1 MNINRTVKTSVASRK
16 SDNEVIKP
24 LFDIKTLDFYCRYV
38 VSSNQNIRVS
48 GLNLVKEL
56 FNRVDPSSY
65 GNDVERVK
73 RIEFIKRGLDA
84 RLVKK
89 LNNRD
94 MIIQYING
102 GILDEPLLD
111 TSNMEEI
118 SDEVLAYLNEQA
130 GELSKSYFVD
140 GTYEKILQLATDL
153 KNSNYTRRSDVVHQI
168 QDLVADLNMQF
179 NKMDDAVNSTPMF
192 TLVPGQ
198 FEVALSDIHARET
211 SPSRIL
217 RTGVTGL
224 NIMLDGGFQGSRVYI
239 IFAQAAGGKS
249 FTMLD
254 LAMQIKKYNKDY
266 IPHDPTKIPTIVFLT
281 MENSEDENVSRMM
294 NMASGKNF
302 SDCTIDESID
312 AFRMNGLGFS
322 ETDPIDIVMVYKPNL
337 SVNTDYLYTI
347 ADKLRELGREPIC
360 FFQDHIKRI
369 RPVNKHNDLRLDL
382 GEIVNEFKA
391 FANATGIPV
400 ITDSHLNREASRT
413 LDESSSNNKKDLI
426 RSLGSFNVSESYL
439 MIDNCDVGIIINK
452 EVDSHDNQYMGF
464 KVIKTRT
471 KCDLE
476 LMYQPY
482 VPENPVKLV
491 EDIGMV
497 TPMFR
502 RALKEE
508 NQAIT
513 RVSRRND
520 YNNGSHTS
528 TSSATDDDEL
538 FGPEVM
544 GGVVSQDIDSIL
556 LPDNDNQSSFVV
568 AGGPS
573 KPVYPMPQQQAPII
587 PPPMVANPIGNA
599 IPVLTEWEQELIARK
614 YNSDAKTAVVFFDQN
629 GLAISDGVEDFNE

>member
-1 MNINRTVKTSVASRK
+1 MNINRKVKTSAVKK
-16 SDNEVIKP
+16 SDSEAIKP
-24 LFDIKTLDFYCRYV
+24 LFDIKTLDFYCRYI
-38 VSSNQNIRVS
+38 VSANQNIRVS

-56 FNRVDPSSY
+56 FSRVDPASY

-102 GILDEPLLD
+102 GIMDEPLLD
-111 TSNMEEI
+111 TNSMEEI

-140 GTYEKILQLATDL
+140 GKYEQILQLATDL
-153 KNSNYTRRSDVVHQI
+153 KNSNYSRRSDVVHQI
-168 QDLVADLNMQF
+168 QDLVSELNMQF
-179 NKMDDAVNSTPMF
+179 NKMDDAINSTPMF
-192 TLVPGQ
+192 TLVPGG
-198 FEVALSDIHARET
+198 FETAMSDIYARET

-217 RTGVTGL
+217 RSGMVGL
-224 NIMLDGGFQGSRVYI
+224 NIMLDGGFQAERVYI

-294 NMASGKNF
+294 NMASGKSF
-302 SDCTIDESID
+302 GDCSLDDSID

-322 ETDPIDIVMVYKPNL
+322 EDDPIDIVMVYKPNL
-337 SVNTDYLYTI
+337 SVNTDYLYTLV
-347 ADKLRELGREPIC
+347 DKMRELGREPIC
-360 FFQDHIKRI
+360 LFQDHIKRI
-369 RPVNKHNDLRLDL
+369 RPVNKRNDLRLDL
-382 GEIVNEFKA
+382 GEVVNEFKA

-439 MIDNCDVGIIINK
+439 MIDNCDFGVIINK
-452 EVDSHDNQYMGF
+452 EMDSHENLYMGF

-482 VPENPVKLV
+482 APGNPVKLV
-491 EDIGMV
+491 EDLGLV
-497 TPMFR
+497 APAFR
-502 RALKEE
+502 RSLKEE
-508 NQAIT
+508 NQQMVT

-520 YNNGSHTS
+520 YNNMQGYR
-528 TSSATDDDEL
+528 SAVDDDEL
-538 FGPEVM
+538 FGAEVM
-544 GGVVSQDIDSIL
+544 GVVSQSTDDIL
-556 LPDNDNQSSFVV
+556 LPDNRNQSSFIV
-568 AGGPS
+568 AGSPS
-573 KPVYPMPQQQAPII
+573 EPIFPMPSPIS
-587 PPPMVANPIGNA
+587 PIQEDA
-599 IPVLTEWEQELIARK
+599 SLTAWEKELISMK
-614 YNSDAKTAVVFFDQN
+614 YNSEAKNAIVFLDEN
-629 GLAISDGVEDFNE
+629 GLAISDGVEDFSA

>member
-56 FNRVDPSSY
+56 FSRVDPASY

-168 QDLVADLNMQF
+168 QNLVSDLNMQF
-179 NKMDDAVNSTPMF
+179 NKMDDAVNATPMF

-198 FEVALSDIHARET
+198 FEMALSDIHARET

-217 RTGVTGL
+217 RTGITGL

-322 ETDPIDIVMVYKPNL
+322 EQDPIDIVMVYKPNL

-369 RPVNKHNDLRLDL
+369 RPVNRHNDLRLDL

-439 MIDNCDVGIIINK
+439 MIDNCDVGLIINK
-452 EVDSHDNQYMGF
+452 EMDSHDNQYMGF
-464 KVIKTRT
+464 KIIKTRT

-491 EDIGMV
+491 EDVGMV

-508 NQAIT
+508 NQAVT

-520 YNNGSHTS
+520 YNNGSHRN
-528 TSSATDDDEL
+528 SATDDDEL

-556 LPDNDNQSSFVV
+556 MPDNENQSSFVV

-573 KPVYPMPQQQAPII
+573 KPVFPMPQQQPTIL
-587 PPPMVANPIGNA
+587 PPTVMANPINNA
-599 IPVLTEWEQELIARK
+599 IPILSEWEQELIARK
-614 YNSDAKTAVVFFDQN
+614 YNSDAKTAVVFLDQN
-629 GLAISDGVEDFNE
+629 GLAISDGVEDFTE

>member
-1 MNINRTVKTSVASRK
+1 MNISRNVKASSPVKK
-16 SDNEVIKP
+16 SDTEVIKP
-24 LFDIKTLDFYCRYV
+24 LFDINTLDFYCRYI
-38 VSSNQNIRVS
+38 VSANQNIRVS

-56 FNRVDPSSY
+56 FSRVDPSSY
-65 GNDVERVK
+65 GNDIERVK

-89 LNNRD
+89 LTNRD

-111 TSNMEEI
+111 TNSMEEI

-130 GELSKSYFVD
+130 GELVKSYFVD
-140 GTYEKILQLATDL
+140 GSYEKILQLSTDL
-153 KNSNYTRRSDVVHQI
+153 KNANYSRRSEVVHQI
-168 QDLVADLNMQF
+168 QSLVAELNMQF
-179 NKMDDAVNSTPMF
+179 NKMDDAYSTPMF
-192 TLVPGQ
+192 TLVPGE
-198 FEVALSDIHARET
+198 FETAMSDIHARET

-217 RTGVTGL
+217 RTGMTGL
-224 NIMLDGGFQGSRVYI
+224 NIMLDGGFQASRVYI

-266 IPHDPTKIPTIVFLT
+266 IPHDPTKIPTILFLT

-294 NMASGKNF
+294 NMASGKNL
-302 SDCTIDESID
+302 SDCSLDDSIQ

-337 SVNTDYLYTI
+337 SINTDYLYTLV
-347 ADKLRELGREPIC
+347 DKLRELGRETIC
-360 FFQDHIKRI
+360 VFQDHIKRI
-369 RPVNKHNDLRLDL
+369 RPVNKRNDLRLDL

-413 LDESSSNNKKDLI
+413 LDDSSQNNKKDLI

-439 MIDNCDVGIIINK
+439 MIDNCDFGVIINK
-452 EVDSHDNQYMGF
+452 EMDSNENMYMGF

-491 EDIGMV
+491 EDIELV
-497 TPMFR
+497 APAFR
-502 RALKEE
+502 RSLKDE
-508 NQAIT
+508 NQPIS

-520 YNNGSHTS
+520 FNNMSQGSKH
-528 TSSATDDDEL
+528 AVDDDEL
-538 FGPEVM
+538 FGAEVM
-544 GGVVSQDIDSIL
+544 GVVSQSVDDIL
-556 LPDNDNQSSFVV
+556 LPDNANQSSFIVV
-568 AGGPS
+568 GSPS
-573 KPVYPMPQQQAPII
+573 KPILPMPTSPISPI
-587 PPPMVANPIGNA
+587 KEDIDGSLTAWEKELVAM
-599 IPVLTEWEQELIARK
+599 K
-614 YNSDAKTAVVFFDQN
+614 YNSNAKTAIVFFDEN
-629 GLAISDGVEDFNE
+629 GLAISDGVEDFVS